1 MISSQEKFIKT
12 FKQEHQTILDGLL
25 DLRRAVRQADAAR
38 AQELVREL
46 DQVMGPHFRVEE
58 EALYPMLTDYL
69 GAENVRNLL
78 DEHKG
83 AVAAMHLFKQHIG
96 DPAWLQARGPEALKT
111 LEGFFMHVTSCD
123 GLSIIIE
130 RFSDVQKVELAEHL
144 DRVLAASL
152 PLTVWRPTAS
162 A

>member
-1 MISSQEKFIKT
+1 MPDYEAKFLET

-25 DLRRAVRQADAAR
+25 DLRGAIRQRDAAR
-38 AQELVREL
+38 AQELVRAL

-69 GAENVRNLL
+69 GTENVRNLL
-78 DEHKG
+78 DEHRG
-83 AVAAMHLFKQHIG
+83 AIAAMHLFKQHMG
-96 DPAWLQARGPEALKT
+96 DPAWLQAQGPEALKM

-130 RFSDVQKVELAEHL
+130 RFSDTQKIELAEHL
-144 DRVLAASL
+144 DRVQAEPL
-152 PLTVWRPTAS
+152 PLTEWRPATGV
-162 A
+162 